1 MMLNVI
7 LYCIVTLLGILFI
20 IITCPIR
27 VRLNGNLNMQE
38 SNINGKLQLSL
49 GYKNRGVGI
58 SIFPNRSITFGKYEK
73 PFIFK
78 NIEGELIK
86 SIYLKNSATLLK
98 KIPSTIPVKSIL
110 KTIQWEETS
119 IKGRL
124 GLSNPMQTGMIMGY
138 IHAFNG
144 IARPRKLH
152 FSLEPAFLPEM
163 NTDIKGKIQIRFS
176 PIFTALQAGISYV
189 KFRK

>member
-1 MMLNVI
+1 
-7 LYCIVTLLGILFI
+7 
-20 IITCPIR
+20 
-27 VRLNGNLNMQE
+27 MQE
-38 SNINGKLQLSL
+38 SFIDGGLQLIL
-49 GYKNRGVGI
+49 GYKNRGIGI
-58 SIFPNRSITFGKYEK
+58 SIFPDRSIAFGKYEQ
-73 PFIFK
+73 PLFFK
-78 NIEGELIK
+78 RIEGELIK

-110 KTIQWEETS
+110 RTIHWEETS

-124 GLSNPMQTGMIMGY
+124 GLSNPMQTGIIMGY

-152 FSLEPAFLPEM
+152 FSLEPAFLPEV
-163 NTDIKGKIQIRFS
+163 NTNIKGEIQIRFS
-176 PIFTALQAGISYV
+176 PIITAIQTGISYV